1 MTAKVKEYR
10 NAYVVKINLGG
21 KRWEYYKGVDLDDCV
36 HTTPE
41 FFNAFRFHDYWT
53 ANEVKNTVEKLGKR
67 AIVKEIN

>member
-1 MTAKVKEYR
+1 MKRSAEYR

-21 KRWEYYKGVDLDDCV
+21 RCWEYYSGVDVDDV
-36 HTTPE
+36 VRTTPE

-53 ANEVKNTVEKLGKR
+53 ASEVKKTIEKLGKW